1 VVERVNIPDA
11 LVIER
16 CRRWVETVIVGL
28 NFCPFAKPVVE
39 AGRLDY
45 VVVNEHLFEPCLLAL
60 GDELQR
66 LSESS
71 AIESSLVIYP
81 NGFESFD
88 DYLELVA
95 IADAL
100 IEDQGYEGVFQLA
113 SFHPDYCFEGQGED
127 DAANYTNRSPYP
139 ILHILRE
146 DNVEKAL
153 ENFPN
158 PDKIPEKNIA
168 FARAQG
174 LEKMQAL
181 LDACRQN

>member
-1 VVERVNIPDA
+1 MNTADS

-45 VVVNEHLFEPCLLAL
+45 VVVNEHLFEPCLMAL
-60 GDELQR
+60 SEELQR
-66 LSESS
+66 LSELP
-71 AIESSLVIYP
+71 AIESSLLIYP
-81 NGFESFD
+81 TGFESFD
-88 DYLELVA
+88 DYLELMA

-113 SFHPDYCFEGQGED
+113 SFHPDYCFEGQREG

-146 DNVEKAL
+146 DSVEKAL
-153 ENFPN
+153 ESFPN
-158 PDKIPEKNIA
+158 PDSIPAKNIA

-174 LEKMQAL
+174 LEKMRAL